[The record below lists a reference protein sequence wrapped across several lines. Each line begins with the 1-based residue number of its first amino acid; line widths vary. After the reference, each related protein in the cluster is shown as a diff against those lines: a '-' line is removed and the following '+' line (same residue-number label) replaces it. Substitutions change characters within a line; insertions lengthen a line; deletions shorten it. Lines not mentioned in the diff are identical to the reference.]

1 MSTKHNIA
9 LLLLSVT
16 LMITLCGCLPEQSV
30 TSDSG
35 WIDLFNGKDL
45 NGWTPKITGH
55 KFGEDPDGIF
65 SVKDGKIVV
74 SYAPDA
80 KFTGQFGHLFYKDSF
95 SHYILRVEYRFVGD
109 QIAGGPGW
117 AFRNSGVMAHC
128 QDPRTMRVKQ
138 EFPVCVE
145 VQMLGGNGKDP
156 RPTGNLCTPGT
167 NVVIDGKLE
176 TNHCISSNSKTY
188 HGDQWVTL
196 ELEMHG
202 NGIIKHIVNGKTVM
216 QYSQPQLDERDR
228 DAKELLKT
236 QDLMISKG
244 YFSLQAESHPV
255 EFRKVQIKP
264 LEK

>member
-1 MSTKHNIA
+1 MLTKHNFILSLLIA
-9 LLLLSVT
+9 T
-16 LMITLCGCLPEQSV
+16 LMISLCGCLPEKPV

-35 WIDLFNGKDL
+35 WIDLFNGKNL

-55 KFGEDPDGIF
+55 KFGDDPKRIFRVEDGVIR
-65 SVKDGKIVV
+65 V
-74 SYAPDA
+74 SYDGYD
-80 KFTGQFGHLFYKDSF
+80 KFAGQFGHLFYKDSF
-95 SHYILRVEYRFVGD
+95 SHYILRVEYRFVGE
-109 QIAGGPGW
+109 QTPGGPGW

-128 QDPRTMRVKQ
+128 QDPKTMRVKQ
-138 EFPVCVE
+138 DFPVCVE

-167 NVVIDGKLE
+167 NVVMDGQLE
-176 TNHCISSNSKTY
+176 TKHCISSNSKTY
-188 HGDQWVTL
+188 HGDQWVIL

-202 NGIIKHIVNGKTVM
+202 NGIIKHIVNGKVVM

-236 QDLMISKG
+236 QDLMVSEG